1 MVWMEPAAAAASVS
15 PVFNDLD
22 LLVVGYEGTSETTFY
37 PNNLAAKDPDNT
49 VDVVSIP
56 GADSFDSFQVFK
68 RSYKIYDGF
77 RAYLTSS

>member
-1 MVWMEPAAAAASVS
+1 MVWMEPAAAVASVS

-22 LLVVGYEGTSETTFY
+22 LLVMGYKGTSETTFY
-37 PNNLAAKDPDNT
+37 PNNLAAKDSDNT
-49 VDVVSIP
+49 VEVVSIP

-68 RSYKIYDGF
+68 RPYKRCDRL